1 MPKIS
6 AGILLYRIRDGQ
18 LEVLL
23 VHPGGPHFR
32 ARDEHVWSIPK
43 GEVDPGEDLLAA
55 ARREFHEETGVD
67 LSCENMIPLHPII
80 QKSGKV
86 VHAWACEGDC
96 EPHTLRSNTFKME
109 WPPHSGQFIEVPE
122 VDRAEWFPVQ
132 TALKKINPAQAAL
145 VEELVTRLR
154 LAGRLGN

>member
-6 AGILLYRIRDGQ
+6 AGILLYRIRDGR

-32 ARDEHVWSIPK
+32 GRDEHVWSIPK

-55 ARREFHEETGVD
+55 ARREFREETGVEVSGD
-67 LSCENMIPLHPII
+67 MLPLHPII

-96 EPHTLRSNTFKME
+96 EPRTLRSNTFKME
-109 WPPHSGQFIEVPE
+109 WPPHSGQFIDVPE

-145 VEELVTRLR
+145 IEELVTRLR
-154 LAGRLGN
+154 LAGRLGD